1 MRILILFVFLS
12 SCTLMCPDCGEQ
24 RIYSEPEVIW
34 IERYHMP
41 QPVYVHKKKHNKIK
55 NNKKK
60 YQHRKRP

>member
-1 MRILILFVFLS
+1 
-12 SCTLMCPDCGEQ
+12 MCPDCGEQ

-41 QPVYVHKKKHNKIK
+41 KPVYVHKKKHNKIK
-55 NNKKK
+55 HNKKK